1 MKASASGTSA
11 RALAAARPAR
21 ASSSVLEAHLATRPA
36 MLAARPDLAT
46 PSALTASAME
56 PESARDNFS
65 SADSMD
71 MVDKMGGS

>member
-1 MKASASGTSA
+1 
-11 RALAAARPAR
+11 
-21 ASSSVLEAHLATRPA
+21 